1 MISLTTTDINIRI
14 AVSLHVTSFYSSPHI
29 IVAYVFNFSLNET
42 SECPK
47 GT

>member
-14 AVSLHVTSFYSSPHI
+14 AVSLHVTSFLVHI
-29 IVAYVFNFSLNET
+29 LLYVFNFSLNET